1 MPCLVSSLYI
11 SKMLY
16 HSYLFGS
23 CSTSFI
29 TSGMTVIN
37 RDLKRRMVWA
47 KLWLN
52 RAEDETAF
60 VDTNDTNTAN
70 DAKLP
75 DPILLPSPESQ
86 HQQIEQKYDNVSGI
100 ATKDSNNNDGHANND
115 CEKSLISSPYP
126 RPNIDIILSLKDP
139 VYSSTMLGYFQL
151 MGEKTTG
158 STTNEQGETL
168 ESVVA
173 KKALLYFKRTSTTTT
188 VRFFKLLSR
197 NLVDGKFKEADEEAA
212 LRSEFILQYFQIIM
226 CPYLFGSC
234 STSSFLYHFVHT

>member
-1 MPCLVSSLYI
+1 MCP
-11 SKMLY
+11 
-16 HSYLFGS
+16 YLFGS

-29 TSGMTVIN
+29 TSGMTVIHC
-37 RDLKRRMVWA
+37 DLNRRMVWA

-75 DPILLPSPESQ
+75 DPILLPSPEPQ
-86 HQQIEQKYDNVSGI
+86 QQQIEDKNVNGVVG
-100 ATKDSNNNDGHANND
+100 AALNESNN
-115 CEKSLISSPYP
+115 KSLISPPHP
-126 RPNIDIILSLKDP
+126 RPNVDIILSLEDP
-139 VYSSTMLGYFQL
+139 VYYATMLGYFHL

-173 KKALLYFKRTSTTTT
+173 KKALLHFKRTSTLTT

-234 STSSFLYHFVHT
+234 STSSFLYHFMPT

>member
-1 MPCLVSSLYI
+1 
-11 SKMLY
+11 
-16 HSYLFGS
+16 
-23 CSTSFI
+23 
-29 TSGMTVIN
+29 MTVIRCHLN
-37 RDLKRRMVWA
+37 RRMDYKKQW
-47 KLWLN
+47 
-52 RAEDETAF
+52 
-60 VDTNDTNTAN
+60 
-70 DAKLP
+70 P
-75 DPILLPSPESQ
+75 DPTLPPSPEPQ
-86 HQQIEQKYDNVSGI
+86 QQQIQDKNVNGVVG
-100 ATKDSNNNDGHANND
+100 AALNESNN
-115 CEKSLISSPYP
+115 KSLISPPHP
-126 RPNIDIILSLKDP
+126 RPNIDIILSLEDP